1 MCFERL
7 ARPSWMAAAT
17 SKTPPVL
24 TVVWPERKLI
34 LKFSA
39 VVRTV
44 KESARP
50 IRPVPLTRQVVP
62 HHPPTSQLF
71 SQLDSR
77 AVANKKV
84 RSLFGMSAWVGPLK
98 TS

>member
-17 SKTPPVL
+17 SKIPPVL

-77 AVANKKV
+77 AVANKEV
-84 RSLFGMSAWVGPLK
+84 RSVFGMSAWVGPLK
-98 TS
+98 IS